1 MGNKLNNE
9 GIRTLSEFIKVN
21 KSLKMLDLGRNTF
34 SDVGFKFFA
43 QEMGAACN
51 LTYLDISKNKDL
63 SDENSLTIFAQ
74 QLAFNR
80 FLQTL
85 DLSGLRIRKPFL
97 KQYFEPSM
105 KKNCTLKFVVG
116 NITPDIID
124 LDLRVNIQIENE
136 VEPNFYTQPKSLGP

>member
-21 KSLKMLDLGRNTF
+21 LSLQMLDLGRNMF
-34 SDVGFKFFA
+34 GDAGFKFFA
-43 QEMGAACN
+43 QEMGAACK

-63 SDENSLTIFAQ
+63 SDEGSLTILAQ
-74 QLAFNR
+74 QLAHNKY
-80 FLQTL
+80 LQTL
-85 DLSGLRIRKPFL
+85 DLSGLSIRKPFL
-97 KQYFEPSM
+97 KQYFEPSL

-124 LDLRVNIQIENE
+124 LDLRVNI
-136 VEPNFYTQPKSLGP
+136 